1 MAGFQRGIRRM
12 RRIKA
17 VAGRRFPHTRQF
29 ALGVLA
35 LLAVATLIGMTI
47 AVRADAEAEARVAAG
62 ADGRA
67 FAVDVVPKL
76 LSYDFDTA
84 EAHFAEVLD
93 DLGGNFRGQFEE
105 VGRTVIV
112 PSALERKVVTSAD
125 VLESAVV
132 DSGTNDAV
140 ILLFLNQ
147 STTSAE
153 SPETKLDGSRVR
165 VHVERSDGRWLI
177 TELTPV

>member
-1 MAGFQRGIRRM
+1 MAGFQRGIRRVRCVKVVA
-12 RRIKA
+12 RR
-17 VAGRRFPHTRQF
+17 RLPRTRQF
-29 ALGVLA
+29 VLGVLA
-35 LLAVATLIGMTI
+35 VLAAATLIGMTI
-47 AVRADAEAEARVAAG
+47 AVRVDATADARVSAG

-84 EAHFAEVLD
+84 EAHFAEVSD
-93 DLGGNFRGQFEE
+93 ELGGDFRGQFEE

-112 PSALERKVVTSAD
+112 PSAVERKVVTSAD

-132 DSGTNDAV
+132 DSGTDDAV

-165 VHVERSDGRWLI
+165 VHVERSGGRWLI
-177 TELTPV
+177 TELAPV

>member
-1 MAGFQRGIRRM
+1 MKRADV
-12 RRIKA
+12 
-17 VAGRRFPHTRQF
+17 VAGGSSARTRQ
-29 ALGVLA
+29 LVIGVLA
-35 LLAVATLIGMTI
+35 ALAVATLIGMI
-47 AVRADAEAEARVAAG
+47 SAVRADAK
-62 ADGRA
+62 ADERASSEKGGRA
-67 FAVDVVPKL
+67 FAEEMVPKL

-84 EAHFAEVLD
+84 EVHFAEVLD
-93 DLGGNFRGQFEE
+93 DLGGDFRGQFEE

-112 PSALERKVVTSAD
+112 PSALERKVVTTAE

-132 DSGTNDAV
+132 DSGTDDAV
-140 ILLFLNQ
+140 LLLFLNQ

-165 VHVERSDGRWLI
+165 VHVESSDGRWLI